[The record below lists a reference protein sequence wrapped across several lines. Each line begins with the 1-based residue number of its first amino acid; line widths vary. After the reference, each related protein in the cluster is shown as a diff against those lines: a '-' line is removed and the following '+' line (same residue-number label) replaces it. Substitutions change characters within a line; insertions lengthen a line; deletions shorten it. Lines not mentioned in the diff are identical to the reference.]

1 MKKLIQSLLFLSLL
15 FLTGQLSYAQLSDVI
30 PKSDMINILD
40 DVNDLGVSGDKNDKL
55 KKQNES
61 FVNDLFDIVDGD
73 QSEEDKKSALSRLKK
88 DNEKKLTDLLG
99 ADTYKSYKKKMK
111 NKFKPFKRKANL
123 LKFAL

>member
-1 MKKLIQSLLFLSLL
+1 MKKLIQSLMFLSLV
-15 FLTGQLSYAQLSDVI
+15 FLTSQFSYAQLSDVI
-30 PKSDMINILD
+30 PKSDMINMLG
-40 DVNDLGVSGDKNDKL
+40 DVEDIGIAGDKNDKL

-61 FVNDLFDIVDGD
+61 FANDLFDIVDGD
-73 QSEEDKKSALSRLKK
+73 QSEEEKKSALSRLKK

-111 NKFKPFKRKANL
+111 NKFKPYKRKANL